1 MAALSRALTRADA
14 TPDDVAPDAAAM
26 ALVRARRDCRR
37 ASSKRFRIECRDDA
51 YAVQDATLAAI
62 GRIGGWKVCAASP
75 GHEPTCAP
83 LPAEGLMPGPA
94 TLRGSAWH
102 LRGVEAEIAFV
113 LGTDLPPRS
122 FPYTHDDVAHAIA
135 SVVPAIEVAET
146 RWIDWLDASPVVL
159 LADLLSHGGLVL
171 GEPTPFDRTWF
182 DLARIEVAMR
192 FDDQVVAHTVGEHA
206 HPDVGVL
213 MAWLANHCV
222 TRGAALKAG
231 QVITTGSCTGMLFAS
246 EGTAVH
252 AEVAGLAPIAAFF

>member
-1 MAALSRALTRADA
+1 MPA
-14 TPDDVAPDAAAM
+14 DVAADAAAM
-26 ALVRARRDCRR
+26 ALVGARRECRR
-37 ASSKRFRIECRDDA
+37 VSSKRFPIESRDDA

-62 GRIGGWKVCAASP
+62 GPIGGWKVCAAAP
-75 GHEPTCAP
+75 GNEPTCAP
-83 LPAEGLMPGPA
+83 LPADGLMPRTA
-94 TLRGSAWH
+94 TLRGSEWH

-113 LGTDLPPRS
+113 LGADLPPRS
-122 FPYTHDDVAHAIA
+122 VPYTHDDVAHAVA

-146 RWIDWLDASPVVL
+146 RWIDWLDANPVAL

-171 GEPTPFDRTWF
+171 GEPAPFDRRWF
-182 DLARIEVAMR
+182 DLSRIEVAMC

-213 MAWLANHCV
+213 MAWLANHCA

-246 EGTAVH
+246 EGTTVR
-252 AEVAGLAPIAAFF
+252 AEVVGLAPFAAFF